1 MLSSQA
7 RSFMMLFQTVEIP
20 RSKRVRDEQTVEEY
34 REDDVQDSVY
44 ISVLKQTYEMFKVL
58 IYAIII
64 TLFYPIWAKP
74 VNLSSVMASL
84 TRVVA
89 ACSYM

>member
-1 MLSSQA
+1 MHKHMLSSRA

-58 IYAIII
+58 IYTLALLLLSIISEPNQSI
-64 TLFYPIWAKP
+64 
-74 VNLSSVMASL
+74 S
-84 TRVVA
+84 RQ
-89 ACSYM
+89 